1 MIGGTKHVLKEQRRH
16 RNSSNSSTPSATTCN
31 LSDINTSAQLVAAA
45 ESTNTSVP
53 PLTQN
58 SLGAPSA
65 EWPLQSGHAQS
76 IFNASAANVGNSMDN
91 HQNGVPGQQVSNN
104 FPPGV
109 PADWGF
115 PSAFYSNPSQIF
127 ESGMQEPTQVP
138 SSSRHEL
145 PAVTSSTDR
154 LREYAHLGPAGFPM
168 NVDISSNDFDVR
180 GISGMAYFADAVT
193 NSRTSTD
200 NDAIIEDAW
209 RNILEDARLSTSG
222 LNDQLYY

>member
-1 MIGGTKHVLKEQRRH
+1 MIGGTKHVLKEQRRQQ
-16 RNSSNSSTPSATTCN
+16 NGSNSSTPSTTTRD
-31 LSDINTSAQLVAAA
+31 LLDINISAQLVANT
-45 ESTNTSVP
+45 ERTNTSFT
-53 PLTQN
+53 PLTH
-58 SLGAPSA
+58 SA

-76 IFNASAANVGNSMDN
+76 IYNTPTANVDNSLNN
-91 HQNGVPGQQVSNN
+91 HQNGVPGQQLEVSNN
-104 FPPGV
+104 LPPGV

-222 LNDQLYY
+222 LNDQLHY